1 MTEPP
6 AEQPGKD
13 EQAPTLLQTA
23 ASVVSAAF
31 GVQSEKNRERD
42 FKHGKASTFII
53 GGIVF
58 TLLPI
63 LVLYFVVRVSLK
75 AAGM

>member
-6 AEQPGKD
+6 AEPPGKD

-58 TLLPI
+58 TLLLI
-63 LVLYFVVRVSLK
+63 AVLYFVVRLSLR
-75 AAGM
+75 AAGV

>member
-58 TLLPI
+58 TLLLI
-63 LVLYFVVRVSLK
+63 LVLYFVVRLSLK
-75 AAGM
+75 AAGV

>member
-6 AEQPGKD
+6 AEPGKD

-58 TLLPI
+58 TLLLI

>member
-1 MTEPP
+1 MTEP
-6 AEQPGKD
+6 AEEPGKD

-42 FKHGKASTFII
+42 FKHGKASSFII

-58 TLLPI
+58 TLLLI
-63 LVLYFVVRVSLK
+63 LLIYFAVRMSLR
-75 AAGM
+75 AAGAG